1 MTGGANATW
10 EPLGA
15 DRSGA
20 PFTPCFPAWTSGHA
34 NFTAAWATAM
44 KHFFGRD
51 DVSFT
56 AHSEDPH
63 TIKAYRRMDSFSQ
76 VAQEGEFSRLWL
88 GVRFRWDAEG
98 GRTDHRYRRRR
109 LRVRQCAAA
118 DTTAPSAIALK
129 RQPRAGPPA
138 HTLTEVSDEVAAA
151 LGAIRVPTSRR
162 QPLAGVTTGSTSP
175 STASLRRSL
184 NIPTIAH
191 GLRPIRSHR
200 PQLRSL
206 GGAAVAR

>member
-1 MTGGANATW
+1 MFALSALSLADAGIAAWDTKFDTSIKLWRPVSAIQATGGANATW
-10 EPLGA
+10 EPLSA

-44 KHFFGRD
+44 KHFFARD

-88 GVRFRWDAEG
+88 GVHFRWDAED
-98 GRTDHRYRRRR
+98 GRTIGTNVGDYVFANVLLPTRPH
-109 LRVRQCAAA
+109 
-118 DTTAPSAIALK
+118 
-129 RQPRAGPPA
+129 PPQW
-138 HTLTEVSDEVAAA
+138 H
-151 LGAIRVPTSRR
+151 
-162 QPLAGVTTGSTSP
+162 
-175 STASLRRSL
+175 
-184 NIPTIAH
+184 
-191 GLRPIRSHR
+191 
-200 PQLRSL
+200 
-206 GGAAVAR
+206 